1 MQTMD
6 IMTKDDIRKNILS
19 KRNSLTKEEILKKSR
34 RIFETLIKS
43 PEYQDARNILIYASM
58 GSEVRTDDI
67 IENAL
72 AAEKN
77 VFCPKCT
84 DTKNGI
90 MEFVKIGSLSDLE
103 KGYFGIREP
112 MIGSDSVIYGTSF
125 SNREI
130 AEATL
135 MVMPLVAY
143 DDENN
148 RIGYKGGYYD
158 RFLKR
163 FDNLKTIALAFK
175 VQHSDKIIP
184 SEAHDVKPEFV
195 LSD

>member
-1 MQTMD
+1 MHTMD
-6 IMTKDDIRKNILS
+6 KMTKDDIRKNILS
-19 KRNSLTKEEILKKSR
+19 KRNSLTKEEIIKKSR
-34 RIFETLIKS
+34 RIFEILIKS

-72 AAEKN
+72 AEGKN

-90 MEFVKIGSLSDLE
+90 MDFVKIGSLSDLE

-125 SNREI
+125 SNRE
-130 AEATL
+130 
-135 MVMPLVAY
+135 MPLVAY

-184 SEAHDVKPEFV
+184 SEAHDMKPEFV